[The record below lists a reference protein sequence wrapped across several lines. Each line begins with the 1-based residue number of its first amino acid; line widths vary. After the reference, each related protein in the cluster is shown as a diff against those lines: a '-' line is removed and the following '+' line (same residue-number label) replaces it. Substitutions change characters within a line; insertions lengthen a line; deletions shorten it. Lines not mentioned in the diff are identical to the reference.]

1 MKILAFTGMP
11 FSGKS
16 EAVKIAKEQSIP
28 VIRMGDMIWEETK
41 ARGLEIND
49 SNVGK
54 IATNMRKE
62 HGMHIWAK
70 RTYEKIRAMKNV
82 EKLVIDGVRN
92 IEEVDFFKENLGKD
106 FILIAVKVSDELR
119 YKRAMNR
126 GREDDSKDLKL
137 IKERDQRELSWG
149 LRKVIKSADIIISNE
164 GPVEDFQ
171 KEIKEI
177 FSNL

>member
-16 EAVKIAKEQSIP
+16 EAVKIAKEQNIP

-41 ARGLEIND
+41 SQGLGIND

-54 IATNMRKE
+54 IATIMRKT
-62 HGMHIWAK
+62 HGMDIWAK
-70 RTYEKIRAMKNV
+70 KTYEKIKSIKNI

-92 IEEVDFFKENLGKD
+92 IEEVDFFKVNLGED
-106 FILIAVKVSDELR
+106 FVLIAVKVSDRVR

-126 GREDDSKDLKL
+126 GREDDSKDLEL
-137 IKERDQRELSWG
+137 IKERDKRELSWG
-149 LRKVIKSADIIISNE
+149 LEEVIDSADITISNE
-164 GPVEDFQ
+164 GTIEDFQ

-177 FSNL
+177 FTNL